1 LKFYDASV
9 QKSLLQSLLLFLT
22 VTLSSAQD
30 VSPQANASRMV
41 FSSLSGPIRNAVV
54 YAPNPV
60 YPPAALQ
67 QRLSGR
73 GVYKMDLDS
82 GTPYDVRVVQSA
94 GYKILDDAA
103 VETLRTWRFL
113 PHRLT
118 WVTIPIEFRAA
129 MSPGIGKYPVGAKAI
144 VIYAPKPDYPLEA
157 RARHLTGRGI
167 VMLDVDVPTGR
178 AIKAYMLQSM
188 GHQILDEAALSA
200 FRRWRF
206 QPGKAAPQVKIP
218 IAYTMTGT
226 TY

>member
-1 LKFYDASV
+1 
-9 QKSLLQSLLLFLT
+9 
-22 VTLSSAQD
+22 
-30 VSPQANASRMV
+30 MV

-60 YPPAALQ
+60 YPTAALQ

-94 GYKILDDAA
+94 GYKILDNAA

-118 WVTIPIEFRAA
+118 WVTIPIEFRATS
-129 MSPGIGKYPVGAKAI
+129 SPSTSQYPKGTKA
-144 VIYAPKPDYPLEA
+144 VAIYAPKPEYPMAA
-157 RARHLTGRGI
+157 RSRHLTGSGVI
-167 VMLDVDVPTGR
+167 MLDVDVSTGR
-178 AIKAYMLQSM
+178 VMKAYMFQSM
-188 GHQILDEAALSA
+188 GREILDDAALSA
-200 FRRWRF
+200 FRKWRF
-206 QPGKAAPQVKIP
+206 QPGKAAPQIKIP
-218 IAYTMTGT
+218 IRYSMTGS